1 MLMLA
6 MQSVFAQDEKSF
18 TAKGVVVD
26 ANNEPIIGAT
36 VVIQDKPGVGTV
48 TDVDGNFSIK
58 VDMYDNLVI
67 SYIGYEQVSHRITK
81 EDESINIVLQEK
93 GADVDE
99 VVVVGMGS
107 QRKVSVAGAITT
119 INPDELVKPATNIV
133 NTLAGRVAGVIGVQS
148 SGEPGKTITINFYDI
163 DKKLY
168 LVDLPGYGYAKRTRS
183 EQAVWSKLTDGY
195 FTNNPNI
202 DSLKLVCQLI
212 DSRTG
217 PTQDDINMIYYLRET
232 NTPYVIVATKS
243 DKLNSTEKKEF
254 MSSLAED
261 DMTSDSP
268 LIMYSSKNG
277 DGKAELWNQIYA
289 HCSL

>member
-148 SGEPGKTITINFYDI
+148 SGEPGKNISEFWVRGIGTFGANSSA
-163 DKKLY
+163 
-168 LVDLPGYGYAKRTRS
+168 LV
-183 EQAVWSKLTDGY
+183 
-195 FTNNPNI
+195 
-202 DSLKLVCQLI
+202 LI
-212 DSRTG
+212 DGLEGDLSQVEAADVESFSVLKDASATAVYGNRG
-217 PTQDDINMIYYLRET
+217 ANG
-232 NTPYVIVATKS
+232 VIIVT
-243 DKLNSTEKKEF
+243 T
-254 MSSLAED
+254 
-261 DMTSDSP
+261 
-268 LIMYSSKNG
+268 
-277 DGKAELWNQIYA
+277 
-289 HCSL
+289 

>member
-1 MLMLA
+1 MKPNLNNVNLKMSAGTIKQFPADRLPQVA
-6 MQSVFAQDEKSF
+6 FAGRSNVGKS
-18 TAKGVVVD
+18 
-26 ANNEPIIGAT
+26 
-36 VVIQDKPGVGTV
+36 
-48 TDVDGNFSIK
+48 S
-58 VDMYDNLVI
+58 L
-67 SYIGYEQVSHRITK
+67 
-81 EDESINIVLQEK
+81 INSLL
-93 GADVDE
+93 
-99 VVVVGMGS
+99 
-107 QRKVSVAGAITT
+107 QRKS
-119 INPDELVKPATNIV
+119 
-133 NTLAGRVAGVIGVQS
+133 LARV

-183 EQAVWSKLTDGY
+183 EQAVWSKLTDVY

-243 DKLNSTEKKEF
+243 DKLNSAEKKEF
-254 MSSLAED
+254 MSSMAED

-268 LIMYSSKNG
+268 LIMYSSKTG

>member
-1 MLMLA
+1 MLLLA

-26 ANNEPIIGAT
+26 VNNEPIIGAT

-58 VDMYDNLVI
+58 VNMYDNLVI

-81 EDESINIVLQEK
+81 EEESINIVLQEK

-148 SGEPGKTITINFYDI
+148 SGEPGK
-163 DKKLY
+163 
-168 LVDLPGYGYAKRTRS
+168 
-183 EQAVWSKLTDGY
+183 
-195 FTNNPNI
+195 NI
-202 DSLKLVCQLI
+202 S
-212 DSRTG
+212 
-217 PTQDDINMIYYLRET
+217 
-232 NTPYVIVATKS
+232 
-243 DKLNSTEKKEF
+243 
-254 MSSLAED
+254 
-261 DMTSDSP
+261 
-268 LIMYSSKNG
+268 
-277 DGKAELWNQIYA
+277 
-289 HCSL
+289 